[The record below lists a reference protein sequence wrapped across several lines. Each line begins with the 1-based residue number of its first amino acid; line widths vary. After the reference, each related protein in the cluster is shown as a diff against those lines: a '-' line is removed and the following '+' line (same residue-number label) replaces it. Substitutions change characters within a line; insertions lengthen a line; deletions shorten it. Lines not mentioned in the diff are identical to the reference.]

1 MAKKRGFLKR
11 VRRAAKRKRLKKQ
24 AAGLEAWF
32 NDRTSNPAMGGKSP
46 YEIFRAVGIRNVVQL
61 KAFLDMPE
69 MQTYLKMSGL
79 KEGDSVIVELRGVKY
94 RAACMDGRLTL
105 TDDCEMLDRI
115 EDAFDRAG
123 VPRKFDNA
131 MEVKAW
137 IDSLPKW
144 GMPADLPV
152 KRQIIKPITTGRYQ
166 AQVPNEANVPQQSKL
181 LREAKKV
188 SDSRFVN
195 GHATA
200 DALVDKDEYSAW
212 LHYARHNMPQ
222 DIKFGRDLN
231 ASVTMI
237 GHMVKVHWYSKNEKG
252 DQYLQILLDSLR
264 TYDGKIT
271 NPITGEQLNAESGSA
286 GAIKERDALLP
297 APDSSAQINS

>member
-11 VRRAAKRKRLKKQ
+11 VRRSAKRKRLKNQ
-24 AAGLEAWF
+24 AVGLEAWF
-32 NDRTSNPAMGGKSP
+32 NDRTPNPAMGGKSP
-46 YEIFRAVGIRNVVQL
+46 YEIFRAVGIRNAVQL

-79 KEGDSVIVELRGVKY
+79 KEGEAVVVELRGVKY
-94 RAACMDGRLTL
+94 RAACMDGRLML
-105 TDDCEMLDRI
+105 TDDLEMHDRI
-115 EDAFDRAG
+115 ESAFDRAG

-144 GMPADLPV
+144 GMPSDIPV
-152 KRQIIKPITTGRYQ
+152 KKQIIHPVTSVPDLLSSPEKKPTVVLPMESRL
-166 AQVPNEANVPQQSKL
+166 V
-181 LREAKKV
+181 REAKKV
-188 SDSRFVN
+188 SDSRLVN

-200 DALVDKDEYSAW
+200 DAWVDRYEYADW
-212 LHYARHNMPQ
+212 LTYARKNMPD

-237 GHMVKVHWYSKNEKG
+237 GDMVKVHWYSKNEKG

-264 TYDGKIT
+264 TYDGKLT

-297 APDSSAQINS
+297 APDSSD